1 MAAYVRG
8 SRAPRDADPAGRPAA
23 GGVEAVDRA
32 LGHVTD
38 AVHASGGTCLITA
51 DHGNAEHMLEAD
63 GSPNTAHTTNPVPL
77 IVTRPGLALRDTG
90 ILGDVAPTVLELL
103 AVEQPTAMT
112 GRSLIEATVAAA
124 QSAAR

>member
-63 GSPNTAHTTNPVPL
+63 GSPNTAHTTNPLPL
-77 IVTRPGLALRDTG
+77 IVTRPGLALRD
-90 ILGDVAPTVLELL
+90 VAPTVLELL
-103 AVEQPTAMT
+103 AVELPTAMT
-112 GRSLIEATVAAA
+112 GRSLIEATIAAA
-124 QSAAR
+124 RSAAR